1 MGESPALA
9 GDGGGDEDDQG
20 DVDEPAPAAEQID
33 DADPD
38 GPGDVEEATVDLSD
52 DDLGGSSLFSGVE
65 DSEDSASSSSSDPSS
80 DGDQDGD
87 GDDEPA
93 AEELVDGL
101 EGNAGAMED
110 AINGGVARALV
121 TGLTDEDFDDD
132 GSLDKAALQDEL
144 EETAEAFR
152 LGYFGSQVVDEYF
165 LTPDGEEPNPAWGLV
180 GACLM
185 MVGMAVWLRPDGDQ
199 AVEKFRGAVGDLSG
213 VMP

>member
-1 MGESPALA
+1 MGETPALA
-9 GDGGGDEDDQG
+9 GDGFDDDEDDE
-20 DVDEPAPAAEQID
+20 DDEPTPAVEQI
-33 DADPD
+33 ADSEPD

-65 DSEDSASSSSSDPSS
+65 DSEDSSSSSSAGD
-80 DGDQDGD
+80 DGDDDGGDGD
-87 GDDEPA
+87 GDEPD

-121 TGLTDEDFDDD
+121 TGLTDDDFGED
-132 GSLDKAALQDEL
+132 SAMDKSALQEEL

-165 LTPDGEEPNPAWGLV
+165 LAPDGEEPNPAWGLA

-185 MVGMAVWLRPDGDQ
+185 MLGMAVWLRPDGDE
-199 AVEKFRGAVGDLSG
+199 AVQRLRGAVGDLSG
-213 VMP
+213 VAP